1 MDTLIQDLRFAA
13 RTFRRNP
20 GFTVAALLTLALGIG
35 GTTAVFTVVNAVLL
49 RPLPFADGDRLV
61 RVVQTLES
69 PDGST
74 REVSVSALNFSAMR
88 ERSRLI
94 TGAVAHR
101 FRSFIA
107 GAAGDGEPERVVGI
121 RVSERWMT
129 TLGVQAALGRGFS
142 PEEEQAGEASRVVL
156 VSDGLW
162 RRRLAGDRNAIGTE
176 LELDGEMH
184 TVIGVLPRGFHFPYE
199 ADLWLPMRL
208 DPTAGTPR
216 DLNVA
221 ARMAS
226 GVTLDRLQ
234 RELAEIGRQLALEHP
249 INQEMVGLTAR
260 TMRTELV
267 GDFRTVILVLFAAVG
282 FLLLIACVNVA
293 NLLLAR
299 AAARRAEVGIR
310 AALGA
315 SRSRQIRQLLTE
327 SVLLSAAGGV
337 AGIALTLLGTEWLGV
352 LIPDNMRTVLPA
364 VAIDARLLSFAAFV
378 SVLTAVLFGLV
389 PALKG
394 SRADLHEVLKDSGRS
409 SGGAGKH
416 GLLRGLVVAELALAV
431 VLLTGGGLMLRDLR
445 HLLGIDMG
453 IATEGLVTMNI
464 AFPESRYAD
473 ASARMS
479 FVREVEE
486 RVRAVPGISAA
497 GVTTIIPFGSGN
509 TLASIA
515 IEDRPATR
523 DVQPSVNHRL
533 VSPGFFAATGM
544 PLMRGRAFNEGDRE
558 GALPVVIVN
567 QAMAQRYWPGED
579 PIGKRVRQGGTQ
591 EDRPWLTVVGVVGN
605 VAEDEIPETWYL
617 PYAQGSRGTPVSW
630 STLRVVLVVRGTPG
644 AVTQLD
650 GVRRAVWEIDPAL
663 PIFDVATIDR
673 LYDDELSQQRLGTL
687 LFGIF
692 AALGLLMAALGIYGV
707 MAYATTQRRREIG
720 IRMALGADARRILR
734 TVLGDAVVL
743 VVVGLGVGLVSA
755 LAVTRFMSGLLSE
768 VSPRDPLTFAVV
780 AALLCVVAVA
790 ASYIPAWRATRVE
803 PVQALKQ
810 E

>member
-1 MDTLIQDLRFAA
+1 MDTFLQDLRFAA

-20 GFTVAALLTLALGIG
+20 GFTIAALLTLALGIG
-35 GTTAVFTVVNAVLL
+35 GTTAVFSVVNAVLL
-49 RPLPFADGDRLV
+49 RPLPFAGGDRLV

-74 REVSVSALNFSAMR
+74 REVSVSPLNFSEMR
-88 ERSRLI
+88 SRSRLL

-107 GAAGDGEPERVVGI
+107 GASGDGEPERVVGI
-121 RVSERWMT
+121 RVSERWLP
-129 TLGVQAALGRGFS
+129 TLGIQPALGRGFS
-142 PEEEQAGEASRVVL
+142 AEEEQVGEGSRVVL

-162 RRRLAGDRNAIGTE
+162 RRRFAGDRNAIGAE

-184 TVIGVLPRGFHFPYE
+184 TVIGVLPRGFNFPYE

-208 DPTAGTPR
+208 DPNVGTPR

-221 ARMAS
+221 ARMAP

-234 RELAEIGRQLALEHP
+234 RELAEVGRQLAIEHP
-249 INQEMVGLTAR
+249 INREMVGLRAR

-282 FLLLIACVNVA
+282 FLLLIACANVA

-299 AAARRAEVGIR
+299 AAVRRAEVGIR

-315 SRSRQIRQLLTE
+315 SRWRQVRQLLTE
-327 SVLLSAAGGV
+327 SVLLSAAGGL
-337 AGIALTLLGTEWLGV
+337 AGFLLTLLGTEWLDV
-352 LIPDNMRTVLPA
+352 LIPERMRTVLPT
-364 VAIDARLLSFAAFV
+364 VAIDARLLSFTAFV
-378 SVLTAVLFGLV
+378 AVLTALLFGLV

-394 SRADLHEVLKDSGRS
+394 SRTKLHEVLKDSGRS
-409 SGGAGKH
+409 SGGASKH
-416 GLLRGLVVAELALAV
+416 GLLRALVVAELALAV

-445 HLLGIDMG
+445 HLLGVDMG

-473 ASARMS
+473 PSARTS
-479 FVREVEE
+479 FVRDVEE

-509 TLASIA
+509 TLASIE

-533 VSPGFFAATGM
+533 VSPRFFAAMGM
-544 PLMRGRAFNEGDRE
+544 PLLRGRAFTDGDRE
-558 GALPVVIVN
+558 GSLPVVIIN

-579 PIGKRVRQGGTQ
+579 PIGKRVRHGGAQG
-591 EDRPWLTVVGVVGN
+591 DRPWFTVVGVVGN

-617 PYAQGSRGTPVSW
+617 PYAQGSRGAPIAW
-630 STLRVVLVVRGTPG
+630 STLRVVLAVRSASG
-644 AVTQLD
+644 AVAQLD
-650 GVRRAVWEIDPAL
+650 DVRRAVWEVDPGL

-673 LYDDELSQQRLGTL
+673 LYSDELSQQRLGTM

-734 TVLGDAVVL
+734 TVLSDAVVL
-743 VVVGLGVGLVSA
+743 VVVGLAVGLIAA
-755 LAVTRFMSGLLSE
+755 LGVTRFMSGLLSE
-768 VSPRDPLTFAVV
+768 VSPRDPATFAVV
-780 AALLCVVAVA
+780 AAVLGVVALA

-803 PVQALKQ
+803 PVLALKQ